1 MKIIIDNNK
10 GVWKCGY
17 CILNTHY
24 QKDVIFISVWKTR
37 LYRFYNLWII
47 HYRPCGY
54 MRGVYKW
61 QVIKFLSTLFP
72 LPLHVVSTCYKQVLH
87 ILIHIVYPQ
96 FVDNYGKKLVNQ
108 YNKDKKNRLRIIP

>member
-1 MKIIIDNNK
+1 
-10 GVWKCGY
+10 
-17 CILNTHY
+17 
-24 QKDVIFISVWKTR
+24 
-37 LYRFYNLWII
+37 
-47 HYRPCGY
+47 

-96 FVDNYGKKLVNQ
+96 IVENSA
-108 YNKDKKNRLRIIP
+108 RLKFGGIYYIVTKRLLSINTIGFFRLFIDFLK